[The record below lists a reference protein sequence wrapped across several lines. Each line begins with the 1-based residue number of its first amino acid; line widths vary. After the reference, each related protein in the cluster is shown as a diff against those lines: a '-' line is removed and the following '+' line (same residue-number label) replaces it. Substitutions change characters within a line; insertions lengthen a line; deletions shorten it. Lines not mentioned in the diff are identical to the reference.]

1 MANMLLLDVEKQ
13 ELREVECNSLEDYY
27 KEIDCRC
34 IDIKEV
40 FVINRNTKKSMYIDV
55 IYDDEFLLTN
65 NRKIPSVLYIT
76 ERNSLETFLLGN
88 VLFARH
94 NKNGEM
100 ESLSDEQLEFIKSCV
115 EDIPFEVIDEI
126 TNIRIKMSCKM
137 FIVSLR

>member
-13 ELREVECNSLEDYY
+13 ELREVDCNSLEDYY

-34 IDIKEV
+34 TDIKEV

-55 IYDDEFLLTN
+55 IYDKEFPLTN
-65 NRKIPSVLYIT
+65 NRKIPSVLYVT
-76 ERNSLETFLLGN
+76 ERNSIEIFLLGN
-88 VLFARH
+88 VIFARH
-94 NKNGEM
+94 NKNGEI
-100 ESLSDEQLEFIKSCV
+100 ESLTDEQLEFIKSCV

-126 TNIRIKMSCKM
+126 TNIRIKMNCKM

>member
-13 ELREVECNSLEDYY
+13 ELREVECNGLEDYY

-34 IDIKEV
+34 TDIKEV
-40 FVINRNTKKSMYIDV
+40 FIINRNTKKSMYIDV

-65 NRKIPSVLYIT
+65 NRKIPSVLYVT

-94 NKNGEM
+94 NKDGEI
-100 ESLSDEQLEFIKSCV
+100 ESLTDEQMEFIKSCM
-115 EDIPFEVIDEI
+115 ENIPFEVIDEI
-126 TNIRIKMSCKM
+126 TNIRIKMNCKM

>member
-13 ELREVECNSLEDYY
+13 ELREVECNSLDDYY

-40 FVINRNTKKSMYIDV
+40 FVINRKLKKSMYIDV

-65 NRKIPSVLYIT
+65 DRKIPSVLYVT

-94 NKNGEM
+94 NKDGEI
-100 ESLSDEQLEFIKSCV
+100 ESLSDEQMDFIKSCV

-126 TNIRIKMSCKM
+126 TNIRIKMNCKM

>member
-13 ELREVECNSLEDYY
+13 ELREVECKDLEDYY
-27 KEIDCRC
+27 KEIGCRC

-40 FVINRNTKKSMYIDV
+40 FVINRNTKKNMYIDV

-76 ERNSLETFLLGN
+76 ERNNLETYLLGN
-88 VLFARH
+88 VIFARH
-94 NKNGEM
+94 NRNGEI
-100 ESLSDEQLEFIKSCV
+100 ESLSDEQLEFIKSCMT
-115 EDIPFEVIDEI
+115 EIPFEVIDEI
-126 TNIRIKMSCKM
+126 SNIRIKMNCKM

>member
-13 ELREVECNSLEDYY
+13 ELREVECNSLDDYY

-65 NRKIPSVLYIT
+65 NRKIPSVLYVT
-76 ERNSLETFLLGN
+76 EKNGLETFLLGN
-88 VLFARH
+88 VIFARH
-94 NKNGEM
+94 NKDGEI
-100 ESLSDEQLEFIKSCV
+100 ESLSDEQMEFIKSCM
-115 EDIPFEVIDEI
+115 ENIPFEVIDEI
-126 TNIRIKMSCKM
+126 TNIRIKMNCKM

>member
-13 ELREVECNSLEDYY
+13 ELREVDCNSLDDYY

-40 FVINRNTKKSMYIDV
+40 FVINRNTKKGMHIDV
-55 IYDDEFLLTN
+55 MYDDEFLLTN
-65 NRKIPSVLYIT
+65 NRKIPSVLYVT

-88 VLFARH
+88 VIFASH
-94 NKNGEM
+94 NKDGEI
-100 ESLSDEQLEFIKSCV
+100 ESLSDEQMDFIKSCI

-126 TNIRIKMSCKM
+126 TNIRIKMNCKM
-137 FIVSLR
+137 FIVFL

>member
-40 FVINRNTKKSMYIDV
+40 FVINRKLKKSMYIDV
-55 IYDDEFLLTN
+55 IYDDEFPLTN
-65 NRKIPSVLYIT
+65 NRKIPSVLYVT

-94 NKNGEM
+94 NKDGEI
-100 ESLSDEQLEFIKSCV
+100 ESLSDEQMDFIKSCI
-115 EDIPFEVIDEI
+115 EDVPFEVIDEI
-126 TNIRIKMSCKM
+126 TNIRIKVNCKM

>member
-40 FVINRNTKKSMYIDV
+40 FVINRKLKKSMYIDV
-55 IYDDEFLLTN
+55 IYDEDFPLTN

-76 ERNSLETFLLGN
+76 ERNVLETFLLGN
-88 VLFARH
+88 VIFSRH
-94 NKNGEM
+94 NKEGEI
-100 ESLSDEQLEFIKSCV
+100 ESLSDEQIEFIKSCI

-126 TNIRIKMSCKM
+126 TNIRTKMNCKM

>member
-27 KEIDCRC
+27 KEIDCSC

-40 FVINRNTKKSMYIDV
+40 FVINRKLKKSMYIDV

-65 NRKIPSVLYIT
+65 NRKIPSVLYVT

-88 VLFARH
+88 VIFARH
-94 NKNGEM
+94 NKDGEI
-100 ESLSDEQLEFIKSCV
+100 ESLSVEQLDFIKSCI
-115 EDIPFEVIDEI
+115 EDVPFEVIDEI
-126 TNIRIKMSCKM
+126 TNIRIKMNCKM

>member
-13 ELREVECNSLEDYY
+13 ELREVECNSLDDYY
-27 KEIDCRC
+27 KEIDCKC

-65 NRKIPSVLYIT
+65 NRKIPSVLYVT

-94 NKNGEM
+94 NKDGEI
-100 ESLSDEQLEFIKSCV
+100 ESLTDEQMEFIKSCM
-115 EDIPFEVIDEI
+115 ENIPFEVIDEI
-126 TNIRIKMSCKM
+126 TNIRIKMNCKM

>member
-13 ELREVECNSLEDYY
+13 ELREVECNSLDDYY

-40 FVINRNTKKSMYIDV
+40 FVINRKLKKSMYIDV

-65 NRKIPSVLYIT
+65 NRKIPSVLYVT

-88 VLFARH
+88 VIFARH
-94 NKNGEM
+94 NKDGEI

-126 TNIRIKMSCKM
+126 TNIRIKMNCKM

>member
-13 ELREVECNSLEDYY
+13 ELREVDCNSLDDYY

-40 FVINRNTKKSMYIDV
+40 FVINRNTKKGMYIDV
-55 IYDDEFLLTN
+55 MYDDEFLLTN
-65 NRKIPSVLYIT
+65 NRKIPSVLYVT

-88 VLFARH
+88 VIFARH
-94 NKNGEM
+94 NKEGEI
-100 ESLSDEQLEFIKSCV
+100 ESLSDEQIEFIKSCI

-126 TNIRIKMSCKM
+126 TNIRIKMNCKM

>member
-13 ELREVECNSLEDYY
+13 ELREVECNGLEDYY

-34 IDIKEV
+34 TDIKEV
-40 FVINRNTKKSMYIDV
+40 FIINRNTKKSMYIDV
-55 IYDDEFLLTN
+55 IYDKEFLLTN
-65 NRKIPSVLYIT
+65 NRKIPSVLYVT
-76 ERNSLETFLLGN
+76 ERNDIETFLLGN
-88 VLFARH
+88 VIFARH
-94 NKNGEM
+94 NKNGEI

-126 TNIRIKMSCKM
+126 TNIRIKMNCKM

>member
-13 ELREVECNSLEDYY
+13 ELREVECNSLDDYY

-40 FVINRNTKKSMYIDV
+40 FVINRKLKKSMYIDV

-65 NRKIPSVLYIT
+65 NRKIPSVLYVT

-94 NKNGEM
+94 NKDGEI

-126 TNIRIKMSCKM
+126 TNIRIKMNCKM

>member
-13 ELREVECNSLEDYY
+13 ELREVECNGLEDYY

-40 FVINRNTKKSMYIDV
+40 FIINRNTKKSMYIDV

-76 ERNSLETFLLGN
+76 ERNGLETFLLGN
-88 VLFARH
+88 VIFARH
-94 NKNGEM
+94 NKNGEI
-100 ESLSDEQLEFIKSCV
+100 ESLTDEQLEFIKSCV

-126 TNIRIKMSCKM
+126 TNIRIKMNCKM

>member
-13 ELREVECNSLEDYY
+13 ELREVDCNSLEDYY

-65 NRKIPSVLYIT
+65 NRKIPSVLYVT
-76 ERNSLETFLLGN
+76 EKNGLDTFLLGN

-94 NKNGEM
+94 NKDGEI
-100 ESLSDEQLEFIKSCV
+100 ESLSDEQMEFIKSCM
-115 EDIPFEVIDEI
+115 ENIPFEVIDEI
-126 TNIRIKMSCKM
+126 TNIRIKMNCKM

>member
-13 ELREVECNSLEDYY
+13 ELREVECNSLDDYY

-34 IDIKEV
+34 IDVKEV

-65 NRKIPSVLYIT
+65 NRKIPSVLYVT
-76 ERNSLETFLLGN
+76 EKNGLETFLLGN
-88 VLFARH
+88 VIFARH
-94 NKNGEM
+94 NKDGEI
-100 ESLSDEQLEFIKSCV
+100 ESLSDEQLEFIKSCM
-115 EDIPFEVIDEI
+115 ENIPFEVIDET
-126 TNIRIKMSCKM
+126 TNIRIKMNCKM

>member
-13 ELREVECNSLEDYY
+13 ELREVECNSLDDYY

-34 IDIKEV
+34 IDVKEV

-65 NRKIPSVLYIT
+65 NRKIPSVLYVT
-76 ERNSLETFLLGN
+76 EKNGLETFLLGN
-88 VLFARH
+88 VIFARH
-94 NKNGEM
+94 NKDGEI
-100 ESLSDEQLEFIKSCV
+100 ESLSDEQMDFIKSCV

-126 TNIRIKMSCKM
+126 TNIRIKMNCKM

>member
-13 ELREVECNSLEDYY
+13 ELREVECNSLDDYY

-40 FVINRNTKKSMYIDV
+40 FVINRKLKKSMYIDV

-65 NRKIPSVLYIT
+65 DRKIPSVLYVT

-94 NKNGEM
+94 NKEGEI
-100 ESLSDEQLEFIKSCV
+100 ENLSDEQMDFIKSCI

-126 TNIRIKMSCKM
+126 TNIRIKMNCKM

>member
-1 MANMLLLDVEKQ
+1 MLLLDVEKQ
-13 ELREVECNSLEDYY
+13 ELREVECNSLDDYY

-40 FVINRNTKKSMYIDV
+40 FVVNCRTKKSMYIDV

-76 ERNSLETFLLGN
+76 ERNDLETFLLGN
-88 VLFARH
+88 VIFARH
-94 NKNGEM
+94 NKDGEI
-100 ESLSDEQLEFIKSCV
+100 ESLSVEQLEFIKSCM
-115 EDIPFEVIDEI
+115 ENIPFEVIDEI
-126 TNIRIKMSCKM
+126 TNIRIKMNCKM

>member
-13 ELREVECNSLEDYY
+13 ELREVECNGLEDCY

-40 FVINRNTKKSMYIDV
+40 FVINRDTKKSMYIDV

-65 NRKIPSVLYIT
+65 NRKIPSVLYVT
-76 ERNSLETFLLGN
+76 ERNDIETFLLGN
-88 VLFARH
+88 VIFARH
-94 NKNGEM
+94 NKNGEI
-100 ESLSDEQLEFIKSCV
+100 ESLSDEQLEFIKSCI

-126 TNIRIKMSCKM
+126 TNIRIKMNCKM

>member
-13 ELREVECNSLEDYY
+13 ELREVNCNSLEDYY
-27 KEIDCRC
+27 KEIDCKC

-40 FVINRNTKKSMYIDV
+40 FVINRHTKKSMYIDV

-65 NRKIPSVLYIT
+65 NRKIPSVLYVT

-88 VLFARH
+88 VIFARH
-94 NKNGEM
+94 NKDGEI
-100 ESLSDEQLEFIKSCV
+100 ESLSDEQSEFIKSCL

-126 TNIRIKMSCKM
+126 TNIRIKMNCKM

>member
-13 ELREVECNSLEDYY
+13 ELREVECNGLEDYY

-34 IDIKEV
+34 TDIKEV

-55 IYDDEFLLTN
+55 IYDKEFLLTN
-65 NRKIPSVLYIT
+65 NRKIPSVLYVT
-76 ERNSLETFLLGN
+76 EKNSIETFLLGN
-88 VLFARH
+88 VIFARH
-94 NKNGEM
+94 NKNGEI

-126 TNIRIKMSCKM
+126 TNIRIKMNCKM